1 MSPSYPVVLDRP
13 KNCRSGLQHAFV
25 SDVACS
31 SLNGL
36 GALQTFASQ
45 DISQLGR
52 CDFRME

>member
-1 MSPSYPVVLDRP
+1 MSPSYPVVVDRP

-52 CDFRME
+52 CDLRME